1 MNKIVVEHYP
11 VSRLPEDL
19 REGFGRNV
27 SVRVT
32 LEADTTVVRPLRP
45 VSARDL
51 VAQLQAEKAGKVAAE
66 GISLEDAVSRIGEL
80 RNEWED

>member
-19 REGFGRNV
+19 REGLESAG

-32 LEADTTVVRPLRP
+32 VEAEAAGVNTHRP
-45 VSARDL
+45 VSAVDL
-51 VAQLQAEKAGKVAAE
+51 VSQLQAEKAGKAPAD
-66 GISLEDAVSRIGEL
+66 GISLDDAVARIREL